1 MDNYFLKNRLYLYT
15 SFIHLKQTD
24 MFVSWPFFVKMLQVL
39 YLSAGS
45 TFPQTFEMK
54 IATFPV
60 VLIEFCIIK
69 HYF

>member
-1 MDNYFLKNRLYLYT
+1 MFPNRFFLG
-15 SFIHLKQTD
+15 
-24 MFVSWPFFVKMLQVL
+24 KMRQVL
-39 YLSAGS
+39 RLVVFS

-60 VLIEFCIIK
+60 VLIEICIIK